1 MGVSPYKKKGHQFKV
16 EREGASLLQSTYAI
30 CYVYTVS
37 NNKLYSHIIVILST
51 TAYRTTNIPMEE
63 DLIICS
69 L

>member
-37 NNKLYSHIIVILST
+37 NNKLYSHIIPSHTKYYCL
-51 TAYRTTNIPMEE
+51 
-63 DLIICS
+63 
-69 L
+69 